1 MNNLHIITVS
11 THSDYYFPYLIKS
24 CKNNGK
30 ELTVLAYGEKW
41 KGFNWRFKLVINYLK
56 NINKNDI
63 ICFVDGFDVICT
75 RNLNQLKD
83 VFFKLKN
90 KYNCKIIVGE
100 HKMIVNNNFSSCCKI
115 LLKYYF
121 GECKNVSLN
130 AGTYIGQ
137 AKDLI
142 EILETI
148 YNTFPLNNADDQK
161 LLTKY
166 CLMNP
171 DDIYI
176 DVNNEIFLTLELPY
190 QEIDKY
196 IKFNKNGN
204 DINISYNNNNNP
216 FFIHGAGQTYLDNII
231 INLNYQYD
239 YNNPINNE
247 LSKNFYKN
255 ILFRIKNSIFIII
268 VLIIIILII
277 IYILYK
283 VYKYFIFKKMKKL
296 KK

>member
-30 ELTVLAYGEKW
+30 ELTVLAFGEKW
-41 KGFNWRFKLVINYLK
+41 MGFNWRFKLVINYLK

-63 ICFVDGFDVICT
+63 VCFVDGFDVICT
-75 RNLNQLKD
+75 RKLNQLEK
-83 VFFKLKN
+83 VFFNLKN

-100 HKMIVNNNFSSCCKI
+100 HKMIVNNNLSSFCKI

-142 EILETI
+142 EILEKI

-166 CLMNP
+166 CLINP
-171 DDIYI
+171 NDIYI
-176 DVNNEIFLTLELPY
+176 DVKNEIFLTLELPY

-204 DINISYNNNNNP
+204 NINISYNNNNNP
-216 FFIHGAGQTYLDNII
+216 FFIHGAGQTYLDNVII
-231 INLNYQYD
+231 KLNYPYN
-239 YNNPINNE
+239 YNNPIKNE

-268 VLIIIILII
+268 VLIILFLII
-277 IYILYK
+277 IYI
-283 VYKYFIFKKMKKL
+283 VYKYFLLKKMKKL

>member
-1 MNNLHIITVS
+1 MNNIHIITVS

-24 CKNNGK
+24 CKKNGK
-30 ELTVLAYGEKW
+30 ELTVLAFGEKW
-41 KGFNWRFKLVINYLK
+41 KGFNWRFKLVIDYLK
-56 NINKNDI
+56 NIKKDDI
-63 ICFVDGFDVICT
+63 VCFVDGFDVICT
-75 RNLNQLKD
+75 RKLNQLEK
-83 VFFKLKN
+83 VFFNLKN

-100 HKMIVNNNFSSCCKI
+100 HKMIVNNNFSSFCEI

-137 AKDLI
+137 VKDLI

-166 CLMNP
+166 CLINP
-171 DDIYI
+171 NDIYI

-190 QEIDKY
+190 QEINKY
-196 IKFNKNGN
+196 IKFNGYGDN
-204 DINISYNNNNNP
+204 INISYNNNNNP
-216 FFIHGAGQTYLDNII
+216 FFIHGAGQTYLDNVI
-231 INLNYQYD
+231 INLNYPYD
-239 YNNPINNE
+239 YNNPINKE

-268 VLIIIILII
+268 VLIILFLIF
-277 IYILYK
+277 IYIIYK
-283 VYKYFIFKKMKKL
+283 VYKYFLLKKL
-296 KK
+296 KKK